1 VRPSAQ
7 RADVSYPIGLSDPT
21 PEYEVAHTSPQ
32 RFPTSISGEA
42 GAQWWPPSPAGSNRS
57 VSPRPNSGRNGA
69 KWSIWVVHISAG
81 GAASRW
87 AVRCNVP
94 AGSVSPR
101 MTVRRGPVK
110 LPSGV
115 GQRSSV
121 PAANRPRFRLPSTLA
136 RCARSARSGSDE
148 KTGNGCGDWATVRP
162 GSHTY
167 ILN

>member
-1 VRPSAQ
+1 MSLTSRRTEMARKRYKPEEIVAKLRQ
-7 RADVSYPIGLSDPT
+7 VDVLVSQGQNLVDAIRQIG
-21 PEYEVAHTSPQ
+21 V
-32 RFPTSISGEA
+32 
-42 GAQWWPPSPAGSNRS
+42 
-57 VSPRPNSGRNGA
+57 RPNSGRNGA

-136 RCARSARSGSDE
+136 LCARSARSGSDE
-148 KTGNGCGDWATVRP
+148 KTGNGCGDWATVRS
-162 GSHTY
+162 GSHAK
-167 ILN
+167 LGS